1 MVDNFKQDIVSD
13 MTNNINKQIVIEEI
27 HKNPYSLVFEWLNI
41 KQILSCHREKTVK
54 YQGLIDLGFDN
65 FFCLNNQSLQ
75 REGF

>member
-1 MVDNFKQDIVSD
+1 LYCNDELP
-13 MTNNINKQIVIEEI
+13 NINKQIVIEDVD
-27 HKNPYSLVFEWLNI
+27 KKPYHLVFEWLNI